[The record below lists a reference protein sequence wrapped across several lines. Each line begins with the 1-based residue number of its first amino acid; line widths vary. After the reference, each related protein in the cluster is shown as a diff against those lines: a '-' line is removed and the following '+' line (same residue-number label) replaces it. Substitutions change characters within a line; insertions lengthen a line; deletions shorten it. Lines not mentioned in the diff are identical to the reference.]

1 MKTEL
6 VAFAAATMLLL
17 GFIATG
23 DGQRRPLNR
32 AKPSPQPSPSPQQVT
47 TQSATTDDGR
57 AVILK
62 SDGTWTYDPNPK
74 PKPTPAPVVQQDST
88 LSFETGLVLRSGDVK
103 PVARGTFNLLDTS
116 LDKILS
122 DSGFSG
128 DLSAFTLN
136 SIQSRIDRLRGAT
149 VTSFDREMD
158 AIKPHVV
165 SSTTTDFSGKGQ
177 FPAVKPGIY
186 YVMYL
191 GEVGPN
197 SILWNVKVDLK
208 PGQNSVTLDN
218 NNLAH

>member
-1 MKTEL
+1 M
-6 VAFAAATMLLL
+6 ANQSHFAVLFSLLL
-17 GFIATG
+17 LIGSCTVEA
-23 DGQRRPLNR
+23 QRRRGRVPR
-32 AKPSPQPSPSPQQVT
+32 T
-47 TQSATTDDGR
+47 SA
-57 AVILK
+57 I
-62 SDGTWTYDPNPK
+62 S
-74 PKPTPAPVVQQDST
+74 QST

-116 LDKILS
+116 LEKILA
-122 DSGFSG
+122 DSGFSS
-128 DLSAFTLN
+128 DLSAFALN

-158 AIKPHVV
+158 AIKPHIV

-197 SILWNVKVDLK
+197 TILWNVKVDLK

-218 NNLAH
+218 NNLASP